1 MSDVRSPPHASQP
14 FLSFSA
20 MSFAALLGFL
30 SAALALVPQGVAA
43 GQTMRVASYNIR
55 FDSMPNNITVNET
68 LAALPDPL
76 TAPKFFGAKGEQPWS
91 TRRVKVYQYIDSED
105 AVLAGTSS
113 WLSRV
118 VVRSVLTNNTAQA
131 SRNLS

>member
-68 LAALPDPL
+68 LNALPDPL
-76 TAPKFFGAKGEQPWS
+76 TAPKYFDDKGEQPWS
-91 TRRVKVYQYIDSED
+91 TRRVKVYQHLNQEGV
-105 AVLAGTSS
+105 VLAGTLSPA
-113 WLSRV
+113 SRV
-118 VVRSVLTNNTAQA
+118 TVPYVLKVPVQA
-131 SRNLS
+131 SRKPS